1 MDNKAI
7 STLESRQSTQTAMI
21 NHILGWEQ
29 EAVRKILWSGCG
41 HLPQVGLL
49 RAHECSVKF
58 ALKTKEE
65 RWSTASIG
73 L

>member
-7 STLESRQSTQTAMI
+7 STLKSRQSTQTAVI
-21 NHILGWEQ
+21 NHILRWER
-29 EAVRKILWSGCG
+29 ETVGKLLRSGCG
-41 HLPQVGLL
+41 HLPWVGLL
-49 RAHECSVKF
+49 RARERSVEF

-65 RWSTASIG
+65 HWSTASIG